1 MMDEASKRLLED
13 LLGRVNSVGVAVAR
27 IEERTRFSADNGT
40 PWAQRRIAELAA
52 RVTALEHLSET
63 VQQQTTVLRELL
75 AAENKRQ
82 GALRMVTWVAG
93 LGVTGGGAGILA
105 LIYQLLGHG

>member
-82 GALRMVTWVAG
+82 GALKMVTWVAG
-93 LGVTGGGAGILA
+93 LGFTGGGAGILA
-105 LIYQLLGHG
+105 LIYQLLGH